1 MPHFGAVVGM
11 DINEAWKSTCKVL
24 LGGEIGELDDYKNYL
39 TKYTEKSFSGKSSI
53 SGKKVTVTLQ
63 NYSKGSKFISHEEM
77 PEYEKIMAKTRLDLN
92 TIKDIDSILSSL
104 SEKFYY
110 SGNQITGNCSNISE
124 SDMVSDSH
132 YVYRSV
138 EVYNSKYVGYSS
150 MSRLD
155 EYIFGTNWSGQSK
168 FCIHTFENFC
178 TTRCFETIS
187 AYMSND
193 CYFSA
198 TLESCS
204 DCMFS
209 FCTKSRRNLIGNLE
223 LPKEDYLKKKQDLL
237 GQARD
242 DLKSKKTTLS
252 IIDLLGGKNDA

>member
-1 MPHFGAVVGM
+1 M
-11 DINEAWKSTCKVL
+11 DINDAWKSTCKVL
-24 LGGEIGELDDYKNYL
+24 LGDEIGELDAYKNYL
-39 TKYTEKSFSGKSSI
+39 AKYAEPSFGAKSALSGQNL
-53 SGKKVTVTLQ
+53 TVTLQ
-63 NYSKGSKFISHEEM
+63 NYCQGAKFISHEEM
-77 PEYEKIMAKTRLDLN
+77 PQYDKMLSEFKLDLN
-92 TIKDIDSILSSL
+92 TIKDIDSILDAYQG
-104 SEKFYY
+104 KFQYA
-110 SGNQITGNCSNISE
+110 GNQIAGNCSNITE
-124 SDMVSDSH
+124 SDMVQDSH
-132 YVYRSV
+132 YVYHSV
-138 EVYNSKYVGYSS
+138 EVYGSKYVAYSS
-150 MSRLD
+150 MARLD

-168 FCIHTFENFC
+168 FCIRTFENFR

>member
-178 TTRCFETIS
+178 ISRCFETLTAHLS
-187 AYMSND
+187 QG
-193 CYFSA
+193 CYFCA
-198 TLESCS
+198 KVESCM

-209 FCTKSRRNLIGNLE
+209 FNNKNKHYMIGNLE
-223 LPKEDYLKKKQDLL
+223 LPKDDYLKKKAHLSEQL
-237 GQARD
+237 RD
-242 DLKSKKTTLS
+242 NLVRNKDAIS
-252 IIDLLGGKNDA
+252 IIDILGGKHA